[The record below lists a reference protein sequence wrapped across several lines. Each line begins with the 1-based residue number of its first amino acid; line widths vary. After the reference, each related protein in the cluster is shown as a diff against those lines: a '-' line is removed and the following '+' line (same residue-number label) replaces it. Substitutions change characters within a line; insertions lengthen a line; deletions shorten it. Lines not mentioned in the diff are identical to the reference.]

1 MGIIYD
7 NYELD
12 ILSNFYNVDY
22 SLENFKNLF
31 YKSLYGYN
39 SLSIIPVRISSLKH
53 YNYVLGYE
61 YGDMILKVVM
71 ERIRHIIKGYGHV
84 HKFGGDT
91 LLIILHEKCKDKVT
105 HIIEKIINDFNELVK
120 IKEKKIR
127 IFFNIGIVRYPEDS
141 KEINTIFKY
150 TEVVL
155 DYIKKNYENKYEFFN
170 KKMIESYSKKW
181 EYEKDILTALDSG
194 QFEIY
199 YQSIVD
205 ISKNSICSF
214 EALLRWNHPR
224 RGILNPLE
232 FIDILESNG
241 LIIDVGK
248 FVFRE
253 VCNEIKNINKLAN
266 RDISICIN
274 ISEKQLS
281 DKTFLDFID
290 ETLKETGVEGKYIKF
305 EITER
310 CMVKST
316 EKILN
321 ILKQLKNREIG
332 IIIDDFGTKY
342 SSLNYLCDFPISGL
356 KIDKSFINKI
366 SNSYKEFIVIKNV
379 VQLSKELGIEV
390 VAEGV
395 ESKRQLEILK
405 NIHCNK
411 IQGFIF
417 SKPFPRKEFYKIQ
430 FN

>member
-1 MGIIYD
+1 M
-7 NYELD
+7 
-12 ILSNFYNVDY
+12 
-22 SLENFKNLF
+22 
-31 YKSLYGYN
+31 
-39 SLSIIPVRISSLKH
+39 
-53 YNYVLGYE
+53 
-61 YGDMILKVVM
+61 
-71 ERIRHIIKGYGHV
+71 
-84 HKFGGDT
+84 
-91 LLIILHEKCKDKVT
+91 
-105 HIIEKIINDFNELVK
+105 
-120 IKEKKIR
+120 
-127 IFFNIGIVRYPEDS
+127 
-141 KEINTIFKY
+141 
-150 TEVVL
+150 
-155 DYIKKNYENKYEFFN
+155 
-170 KKMIESYSKKW
+170 
-181 EYEKDILTALDSG
+181 DSG

-321 ILKQLKNREIG
+321 ILKQLK
-332 IIIDDFGTKY
+332 K
-342 SSLNYLCDFPISGL
+342 
-356 KIDKSFINKI
+356 
-366 SNSYKEFIVIKNV
+366 
-379 VQLSKELGIEV
+379 
-390 VAEGV
+390 
-395 ESKRQLEILK
+395 
-405 NIHCNK
+405 
-411 IQGFIF
+411 
-417 SKPFPRKEFYKIQ
+417 
-430 FN
+430 